1 MWPRSKPLTHV
12 TLSDVI
18 AGMGTSVSSPPRI
31 TEPGIYS
38 LPELEYHADP
48 VAAAPSLSRSIA
60 KVIIEASPAHA
71 YAQHPRLGGSP
82 PTGPAHGDDDMDI
95 GTAAHA
101 AFLEGDHKI
110 ELIPVDS
117 YSKNSPTMKVSEAK
131 ELRDAALAAGRI
143 PLKKRQYAATMNVID
158 ALEEFRNKTGFFTK
172 GRPEQ
177 TLIWHEQDK
186 DGDHWA
192 RARVDWLPD
201 DRAAP
206 LVDLKTTGGLA
217 TVSGWGRTC
226 FQFGADMQASMYPR
240 GCEFL
245 RGECPDDMLFV
256 VCETSPPYAIRVF
269 GLDPVAIEVGAAKCR
284 AARAVWT
291 QCMKLQRWPG
301 YPLHPEWILPPPW
314 VVSQWEQT
322 RLGGI
327 GRATEDT
334 AFIEKMI
341 RLGSWGG

>member
-18 AGMGTSVSSPPRI
+18 SGMVTSVSSPPRI

-48 VAAAPSLSRSIA
+48 VAAEPSLSRSIA
-60 KVIIEASPAHA
+60 KLLIEASPAHA

-82 PTGPAHGDDDMDI
+82 PTGPAHGGDDPSMDI
-95 GTAAHA
+95 GNAAHA
-101 AFLEGDHKI
+101 AFLEGDHKL
-110 ELIPVDS
+110 ELIPTDS
-117 YSKNSPTMKVSEAK
+117 YSKNSPTIKASEAK

-143 PLKKRQYAATMNVID
+143 PLKKQQYAAAMNVID
-158 ALEEFRNKTGFFTK
+158 ALEEYRNRTGFFTAGK
-172 GRPEQ
+172 PEQ
-177 TLIWHEQDK
+177 VIVWREDN
-186 DGDHWA
+186 HWA

-201 DRAAP
+201 DASLP
-206 LVDLKTTGGLA
+206 LLDLKTTGGLA
-217 TVSGWGRTC
+217 TVAGWGRTC
-226 FQFGADMQASMYPR
+226 FQFGADMQSSMYQR
-240 GCEFL
+240 GAEFT
-245 RGECPDDMLFV
+245 RGEAPNGMLFV
-256 VCETSPPYAIRVF
+256 VIETSPPYAIRSF
-269 GLDPVAIEVGAAKCR
+269 GLDPVAEEVGHAKC
-284 AARAVWT
+284 AVARAVWE
-291 QCMKLQRWPG
+291 QCMKLQQWPG